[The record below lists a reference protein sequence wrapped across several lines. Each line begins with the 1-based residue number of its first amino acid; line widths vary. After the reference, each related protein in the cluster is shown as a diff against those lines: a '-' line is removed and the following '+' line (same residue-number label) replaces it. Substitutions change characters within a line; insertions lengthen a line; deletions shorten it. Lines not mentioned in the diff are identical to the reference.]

1 MENKHIIGIGA
12 LLISIVIVLLFFI
25 PRTEDQGFDESSVDL
40 NVGDFSRG
48 VQNIPDI
55 TELQGEDLKVGTG
68 SAVVKAGDTIVVHY
82 TGSFLDGKVF
92 DSSVE
97 RGQPFTV
104 VIGAGQVIPGFDQ
117 GVLGMKVGGTR
128 KILIPSELAYGA
140 QGQGSIPPNTDI
152 QFQIELLDIK
162 IPPTPTSLPTP
173 EPEPEEEENNE
184 EENNEENNED
194 NNEEEN

>member
-1 MENKHIIGIGA
+1 MENKHIVGIGA

-25 PRTEDQGFDESSVDL
+25 PTSGEEGFDESSVDL
-40 NVGDFSRG
+40 NVGNFSRG
-48 VQNIPDI
+48 AQNIPDI

-68 SAVVKAGDTIVVHY
+68 SAAVKAGDTITVHY

-97 RGQPFTV
+97 RNQPFSITV
-104 VIGAGQVIPGFDQ
+104 GAQQVIPGFDQ

-128 KILIPSELAYGA
+128 RILIPSELAYGA

-152 QFQIELLDIK
+152 QFEIQLLAIK
-162 IPPTPTSLPTP
+162 IPPTPTPSPTP
-173 EPEPEEEENNE
+173 EPEPEEEEENV
-184 EENNEENNED
+184 EENNEEN
-194 NNEEEN
+194 EEEE